1 MKLNDLKYYQALVKY
16 KNFSQV
22 AAKFNVSQPTITM
35 AIQRLEK
42 DFGTSFFVRDHV
54 HKQLHIT
61 PTGKQFAVHVDVIL
75 NELRIARQEIN
86 QAE

>member
-42 DFGTSFFVRDHV
+42 RFWHV
-54 HKQLHIT
+54 I
-61 PTGKQFAVHVDVIL
+61 FCS
-75 NELRIARQEIN
+75 
-86 QAE
+86 